1 MNKKNAPLIRM
12 ENIHKWF
19 GKVHAVDGISLTVDK
34 GEIVGLV
41 GNNGAGKSTLIKAL
55 VGVQPKNKG
64 TYYWKGKEVE
74 IKSIKDSRALGI
86 EAVYQDQALVDSLG
100 VVKNIYYG
108 REPIKRF
115 GPFKTIDFDK
125 MKSEVAPLFD
135 ELGLDVASLDQ
146 EVRFCSGGERQGVAI
161 VRAMLFRAKM
171 VILDEPTT
179 ALSVPAIKRVLNFMK
194 ALKQEGISIILISH
208 NIDHVYQ
215 VADRIAVISHGHKI
229 LDENTSENTKEEI
242 EGVLHETAG
251 AVYEEI

>member
-1 MNKKNAPLIRM
+1 MSVDSVPLLRM
-12 ENIHKWF
+12 EDIHKWF
-19 GKVHAVDGISLTVDK
+19 GKVHAVAGVDLSINE

-55 VGVQPKNKG
+55 VGVQPKSRG
-64 TYYWKGKEVE
+64 TFYWKGEEVS

-100 VVKNIYYG
+100 VIKNIYYG
-108 REPIKRF
+108 REPVKGF
-115 GPFKTIDFDK
+115 GPFKTVDFEK
-125 MKSEVAPLFD
+125 MKKEVRPLFQ

-179 ALSVPAIKRVLNFMK
+179 ALSVPAIKRVLDFIE
-194 ALKQEGISIILISH
+194 ALKGEGISVVLISH
-208 NIDHVYQ
+208 NLEHVYQ
-215 VADRIAVISHGHKI
+215 VADRIAVMSHGEKV
-229 LDENTSENTKEEI
+229 LDEKTAEHEKEDI
-242 EGVLHETAG
+242 EQVLHETAG
-251 AVYEEI
+251 AI